1 MDPTAQADMEKRVHQ
16 TTVGYRDVSF
26 SDWLN
31 LFLEYALALA
41 HTGSTKEAY
50 EICDSAKV
58 ANVFFEVPEHL
69 SLIYVAS
76 AGKLCAYIYFPPPFP
91 PYFSPIR

>member
-1 MDPTAQADMEKRVHQ
+1 MEKRVHQ

-41 HTGSTKEAY
+41 HTGSIKEAY
-50 EICDSAKV
+50 EICDSAKD

-76 AGKLCAYIYFPPPFP
+76 AGKLCIYIYIYKYPPSPFPPP
-91 PYFSPIR
+91 YS

>member
-1 MDPTAQADMEKRVHQ
+1 MDPTTQADVEKRVHQ

-41 HTGSTKEAY
+41 HTGSIKEAY
-50 EICDSAKV
+50 EICDSAKD

-76 AGKLCAYIYFPPPFP
+76 AGKLCIYIY
-91 PYFSPIR
+91 I